1 MPKRHARMAQCGVHE
16 TYRLHGEFDFE
27 CHERFAALLGL
38 GKWRE
43 EPIAPTV
50 NIAADEAQIEDGE
63 KTKAVEHSTPNLPGI
78 AALRAEVR
86 ASNERV
92 KLCKGGAS
100 FVEMVRT
107 RRDDGRE
114 GSRTVRVEVSN
125 NNDSNNRS
133 RAGADAGDFDAI
145 KRRLDE
151 HLTDHVQRLSAER
164 ERTYARKVRALEDV
178 FLNGDSPPERANR
191 LDPVEWRLEC
201 ERRRLKDS
209 IEALDTHP
217 WYARILKTV
226 GTSESAAYFLSK
238 PGGAGAGGIGEAVP
252 GGFGP
257 AGADN
262 KGFNRA
268 RREPNRAELVVGVA
282 VRDVVESGRMFDRDE
297 FFAMCARLD
306 PKDLSRGSRMVE
318 FIREELGVTTEEYE
332 DWVSSRGLK
341 NV

>member
-1 MPKRHARMAQCGVHE
+1 LPKRHARMAQCGVHE

-38 GKWRE
+38 GKRRE

-50 NIAADEAQIEDGE
+50 NIAADEAQIENGE

-125 NNDSNNRS
+125 NDSNNRS

-164 ERTYARKVRALEDV
+164 ERMYARKVRALEDV

-238 PGGAGAGGIGEAVP
+238 PGGAGAGAS
-252 GGFGP
+252 
-257 AGADN
+257 
-262 KGFNRA
+262 A
-268 RREPNRAELVVGVA
+268 RRSPADSVPRA
-282 VRDVVESGRMFDRDE
+282 
-297 FFAMCARLD
+297 
-306 PKDLSRGSRMVE
+306 PTTRGS
-318 FIREELGVTTEEYE
+318 IELEGSPIGRN
-332 DWVSSRGLK
+332 WSSAWP
-341 NV
+341 